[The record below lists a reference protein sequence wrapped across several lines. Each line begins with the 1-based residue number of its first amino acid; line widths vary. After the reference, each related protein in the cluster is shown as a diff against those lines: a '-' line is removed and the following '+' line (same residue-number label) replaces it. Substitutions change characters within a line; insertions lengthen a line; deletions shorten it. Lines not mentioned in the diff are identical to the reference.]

1 MQICENIYFHYI
13 IKEEERK
20 VIAIVR
26 NHSVNVLLSNTSK
39 VSGIVL
45 EDIKVGKIKTV
56 AKCCPSDTFN
66 AELGKKIAR
75 KKALR
80 RLFVKIKNDV
90 KNELLNAQE
99 TIDSLSKT
107 LFETEKKI
115 ERVDE
120 FLKYCNR

>member
-1 MQICENIYFHYI
+1 MQICENVYFHYI

>member
-1 MQICENIYFHYI
+1 
-13 IKEEERK
+13 
-20 VIAIVR
+20 
-26 NHSVNVLLSNTSK
+26 
-39 VSGIVL
+39 
-45 EDIKVGKIKTV
+45 
-56 AKCCPSDTFN
+56 
-66 AELGKKIAR
+66 
-75 KKALR
+75 
-80 RLFVKIKNDV
+80 LFVKIKNDV